1 MSCTSGSPFTSIPQ
15 YDQKLNFLVTEEFCV
30 IEKEENLNAFLR
42 SNSEVRVSRT
52 SKWKIV
58 ENYFFSDM
66 SVSVITLM
74 AGICVDSFNGMS
86 VSVITLMAG
95 ICVDSFNGM
104 SVSLITL
111 MAGIC
116 IARRMTYNAPNR
128 NSVHEMT

>member
-52 SKWKIV
+52 CTWKIV
-58 ENYFFSDM
+58 ENYCFSDM
-66 SVSVITLM
+66 SVSLITLM

-95 ICVDSFNGM
+95 IC
-104 SVSLITL
+104 
-111 MAGIC
+111 

-128 NSVHEMT
+128 NSVHEMTTHLLRNQHKIYYVSQS